1 LRRSAGYASLRPSTR
16 TREDR
21 TVGQTALITFLLLA
35 TGVALFAVQNAGP
48 VTVRFGFWSLEMSL
62 VVIILVAA
70 AVGAVMASLVSLPSW
85 FRDRRR
91 LRQQARE
98 LDALRT
104 PRPPD
109 PLAPKSPPGATPR
122 PLA

>member
-1 LRRSAGYASLRPSTR
+1 M
-16 TREDR
+16 
-21 TVGQTALITFLLLA
+21 GQTALIAFLLLA
-35 TGVALFAVQNAGP
+35 TGVAIFAVQNAGP

-70 AVGAVMASLVSLPSW
+70 AIGAVMASLISLPSW

-91 LRQQARE
+91 LRQQAKE

-109 PLAPKSPPGATPR
+109 VLAPKSPPDAAPR

>member
-1 LRRSAGYASLRPSTR
+1 M
-16 TREDR
+16 
-21 TVGQTALITFLLLA
+21 GQSALIAFLLLA
-35 TGVALFAVQNAGP
+35 TGVAIFAVQNAGP

-91 LRQQARE
+91 LRQQAKE
-98 LDALRT
+98 LDALRA

-109 PLAPKSPPGATPR
+109 VVAPKSPPDAAPR
-122 PLA
+122 PLT

>member
-1 LRRSAGYASLRPSTR
+1 
-16 TREDR
+16 
-21 TVGQTALITFLLLA
+21 VGQTALITFLLLA

-48 VTVRFGFWSLEMSL
+48 VTIRFGFWSLEMSL

-91 LRQQARE
+91 LRQQAKE
-98 LDALRT
+98 LDALRA

-109 PLAPKSPPGATPR
+109 ALAPKSPPDATPR

>member
-1 LRRSAGYASLRPSTR
+1 
-16 TREDR
+16 
-21 TVGQTALITFLLLA
+21 VGQTALITFLLLA
-35 TGVALFAVQNAGP
+35 TGVAVFAVQNAGP

-70 AVGAVMASLVSLPSW
+70 AVGAVMASLLSLPSW

-91 LRQQARE
+91 LRQQAKE
-98 LDALRT
+98 LDALRA

-109 PLAPKSPPGATPR
+109 VLAPKSPPDAAPR

>member
-1 LRRSAGYASLRPSTR
+1 
-16 TREDR
+16 
-21 TVGQTALITFLLLA
+21 VGQTALILFLLLA

-91 LRQQARE
+91 LRQQAKE

-104 PRPPD
+104 PRPSD
-109 PLAPKSPPGATPR
+109 SLAPKVPPDATPR
-122 PLA
+122 PLT

>member
-1 LRRSAGYASLRPSTR
+1 
-16 TREDR
+16 
-21 TVGQTALITFLLLA
+21 VGQTALIAFLLLA
-35 TGVALFAVQNAGP
+35 TGVAVFAVQNAGP

-70 AVGAVMASLVSLPSW
+70 AVGAVMASLLSLPSW

-91 LRQQARE
+91 LRQQAKE
-98 LDALRT
+98 LDALRA
-104 PRPPD
+104 PRPLD
-109 PLAPKSPPGATPR
+109 PVAPKSPPGAAPR

>member
-1 LRRSAGYASLRPSTR
+1 
-16 TREDR
+16 
-21 TVGQTALITFLLLA
+21 VGQTALIAFLLLA
-35 TGVALFAVQNAGP
+35 TGVAIFAVQNAGP

-70 AVGAVMASLVSLPSW
+70 AVGAVMASLLSLPSW

-91 LRQQARE
+91 LRQQAKE
-98 LDALRT
+98 LYALRT

-109 PLAPKSPPGATPR
+109 VVAPKSPPDAAPR
-122 PLA
+122 PLT

>member
-1 LRRSAGYASLRPSTR
+1 MR
-16 TREDR
+16 
-21 TVGQTALITFLLLA
+21 QTALIAFLLLA
-35 TGVALFAVQNAGP
+35 TGVAVFAVQNAGP
-48 VTVRFGFWSLEMSL
+48 VTVRFGFWSLEISL
-62 VVIILVAA
+62 VVVILVAA
-70 AVGAVMASLVSLPSW
+70 AAGAVMASLLSLPGW

-104 PRPPD
+104 PRLAD
-109 PLAPKSPPGATPR
+109 PRAPKSPPDATPR

>member
-1 LRRSAGYASLRPSTR
+1 
-16 TREDR
+16 
-21 TVGQTALITFLLLA
+21 VGQTALIAFLLLA

-70 AVGAVMASLVSLPSW
+70 AVGAVMASLLSLPSW

-91 LRQQARE
+91 LRQQAKE
-98 LDALRT
+98 LDALRAL
-104 PRPPD
+104 RPPD
-109 PLAPKSPPGATPR
+109 ALAPKSPPDAAPR

>member
-1 LRRSAGYASLRPSTR
+1 
-16 TREDR
+16 
-21 TVGQTALITFLLLA
+21 VGQTALIAFLFLA
-35 TGVALFAVQNAGP
+35 TGIALFAVQNAGP

-91 LRQQARE
+91 LRQQAKE
-98 LDALRT
+98 LDALRN

-109 PLAPKSPPGATPR
+109 ALAPKSPPDATPR